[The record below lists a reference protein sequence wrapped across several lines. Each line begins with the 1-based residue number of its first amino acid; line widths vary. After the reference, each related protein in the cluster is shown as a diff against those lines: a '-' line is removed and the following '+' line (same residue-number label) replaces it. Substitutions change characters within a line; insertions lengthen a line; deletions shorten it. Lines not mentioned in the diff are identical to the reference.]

1 MNFDQPYNRHEF
13 VSFLRQDFLPENDFV
28 QEETPVAF
36 PIQTQYCCDIA
47 TKLGTCQSLDLVIYE
62 IRHHS
67 KSDARVGMSKEAFR
81 LNQMHVSGCLKK
93 HSVYWQMSLKIKR

>member
-13 VSFLRQDFLPENDFV
+13 VNFLRQDFLPENDFV

-47 TKLGTCQSLDLVIYE
+47 TKLGT
-62 IRHHS
+62 
-67 KSDARVGMSKEAFR
+67 
-81 LNQMHVSGCLKK
+81 
-93 HSVYWQMSLKIKR
+93 